1 MSELSELFAKPRAIH
16 GLNLLPVRFADL
28 EEFIALTASVRL
40 FIQTDS
46 DVVSTVL
53 WDDIKKFIVIGSREN
68 ISNLSKLKPEQ
79 IIECLQEVIDINQDV
94 LKKKNNKNTN
104 QERLVWFSVFQ
115 QLVSCGFSTQEV
127 SDMTMKQVM
136 NFSEVS
142 QTSKLND
149 LQTQL
154 IIMRAAQADK
164 DGYKKVFDALSVNRQ
179 DKYRKNP
186 DFKTSL

>member
-1 MSELSELFAKPRAIH
+1 MSELSDLFAKPRAIH

-28 EEFIALTASVRL
+28 EKFIALTASVRL

-46 DVVSTVL
+46 DVVSAVL
-53 WDDIKKFIVIGSREN
+53 WDDIKKFIAIGGREN
-68 ISNLSKLKPEQ
+68 ISNISKLKPEQ

-115 QLVSCGFSTQEV
+115 QLVSCGFSAQEV

-154 IIMRAAQADK
+154 LIVRAAQADK